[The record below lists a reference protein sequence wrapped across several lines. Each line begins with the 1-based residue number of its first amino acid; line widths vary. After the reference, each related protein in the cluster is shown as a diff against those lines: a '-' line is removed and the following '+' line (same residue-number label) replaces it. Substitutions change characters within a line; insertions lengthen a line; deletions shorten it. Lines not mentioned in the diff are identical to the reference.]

1 MSSVI
6 ANSGI
11 LGQYEHAQ
19 GAEKKTMTDKDTFL
33 TLLITQLTHQD
44 PLNPVEDTEFL
55 AQLAQFNSVE
65 QLQNLNDTVDKM
77 SNVVAQSQVTD
88 AVGLMGAAVEAKGD
102 QVSLIHAE
110 KEGEADYCTPLI
122 ANLPRAASEVYVNV
136 YATTESGDIGT
147 LVYSTTMG
155 AKNAGDLTVQ
165 WDGTSN
171 NGTKM
176 PQGTYIVN
184 VSAVDQN
191 GSKMLIDSR
200 SSGVVF
206 GVKTEAD
213 GNHKLYL
220 NDGRTVN
227 YHDVTTIT
235 FVPSGE
241 GGASGDSNTDGE
253 GGGSDE
259 NNTDSENDGSD
270 DNTTDGESD
279 GTDNVDNNN
288 ATE

>member
-1 MSSVI
+1 MSNVI
-6 ANSGI
+6 ANSGV
-11 LGQYEHAQ
+11 LGQYEQAQ
-19 GAEKKTMTDKDTFL
+19 GTEKKSMTDKDTFL

-65 QLQNLNDTVDKM
+65 QLQNLNDTVSHM
-77 SNVVAQSQVTD
+77 SDVVVQSQVTD

-102 QVSLIHAE
+102 FVSLLH
-110 KEGEADYCTPLI
+110 GEEDEPDYTTPLI
-122 ANLPRAASEVYVNV
+122 ANLPRSASEVYVNV

-147 LVYSTTMG
+147 MVYSTTLG
-155 AKNAGDLTVQ
+155 AKNAGDITVQ
-165 WDGTSN
+165 WDGTST
-171 NGTKM
+171 NGTRL
-176 PQGTYIVN
+176 PEGTYVVN

-191 GSKMLIDSR
+191 GSKMLVESR

-235 FVPSGE
+235 FVPAGDG
-241 GGASGDSNTDGE
+241 GGAGDGE
-253 GGGSDE
+253 DGDGDG
-259 NNTDSENDGSD
+259 DGSNED
-270 DNTTDGESD
+270 DEKQVNPHPIDPKNEP
-279 GTDNVDNNN
+279 NIRPLQ
-288 ATE
+288 